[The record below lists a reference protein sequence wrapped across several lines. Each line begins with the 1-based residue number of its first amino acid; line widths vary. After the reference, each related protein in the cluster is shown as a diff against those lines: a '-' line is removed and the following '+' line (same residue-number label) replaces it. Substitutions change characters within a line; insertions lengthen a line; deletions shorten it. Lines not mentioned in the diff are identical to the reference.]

1 MYSECSILYKLY
13 LKIRPSNIH
22 HYFYFFIF
30 ACEMLDISEVCE
42 WQGISG
48 HGIYI
53 SVCIMAY
60 WTVQSGSSHQSYLGT
75 EKYSS
80 LPTRKGMGSKDANSS
95 ERCQFSLDRPG
106 INALDNNTHLLMA
119 RVTVWE
125 LFYLSQIFDTQNIQL
140 SLFCLLFLKQDAYS
154 C

>member
-1 MYSECSILYKLY
+1 MYSECSILCRLY
-13 LKIRPSNIH
+13 SKIRPSNTC

-30 ACEMLDISEVCE
+30 ACEMLDISEVCK
-42 WQGISG
+42 WLGISG
-48 HGIYI
+48 QIYL

-75 EKYSS
+75 EKYSA
-80 LPTRKGMGSKDANSS
+80 LPTRKGMGSKDAHSS

-119 RVTVWE
+119 RVPFWE
-125 LFYLSQIFDTQNIQL
+125 LFYLSQISETQNI
-140 SLFCLLFLKQDAYS
+140 
-154 C
+154 